1 MKQEGTTRGWLR
13 LKILKTRHFK
23 KQLKYWR
30 HDMDFTKYIEK
41 VDREVADI
49 IKQEV
54 KRNRENLL
62 MIASENYADEA
73 ILQAQG
79 SVFTNKYAE
88 GYPGKRFY
96 QGVEW
101 SDKIEQLAIDRAK
114 QLFGAEHANV
124 QPNSGSQTNQS
135 VYLAM
140 LQPGDS
146 ILGMNLAAGGHLTHG
161 AAASSSGKLYKSHSY
176 GVNKETYL
184 LDYDEIESLAKE
196 FKPKIIVAGASAY
209 PRQIDFKKF
218 REIADSVGALLLA
231 DMAHYAGLVA
241 AKLYPDPVPYCDFV
255 TTTTHKTLRG
265 PRGGLILCKEKY
277 AKLINSAVFPG
288 MQGGPLMHVVAAKA
302 ICFGEA
308 MKPSFKLY
316 QEQVIKNSKL
326 LASELMKKGYKVLT
340 GGTDCHLL
348 LVDLRPNNITGKD
361 AALALDK
368 AGITINKNGVPFD
381 TQNPF
386 ITSGIRVGTPAI
398 TTRGMKE
405 KEIVMIA
412 GWMDEVMKNCSDEKT
427 IKSVNDRVKKLC
439 KKFPIYNK

>member
-1 MKQEGTTRGWLR
+1 
-13 LKILKTRHFK
+13 
-23 KQLKYWR
+23 
-30 HDMDFTKYIEK
+30 MDFTSYIEK
-41 VDREVADI
+41 VDKQVADI
-49 IKQEV
+49 IKKEV
-54 KRNRENLL
+54 KRNKETLL

-88 GYPGKRFY
+88 GYPEKRFY
-96 QGVEW
+96 QGVGF
-101 SDKIEQLAIDRAK
+101 SDEVEQLAIDRAK

-124 QPNSGSQTNQS
+124 QPHSGSQTNQA

-140 LQPGDS
+140 LKPGDA

-161 AAASSSGKLYKSHSY
+161 AAASSSGKYYTPYSY
-176 GVNKETYL
+176 AVNKDTYL
-184 LDYDEIESLAKE
+184 LDYDEISKAANEV
-196 FKPKIIVAGASAY
+196 KPKIIVAGASAY

-241 AKLYPDPVPYCDFV
+241 AKLFPDPVPHCDFV

-277 AKLINSAVFPG
+277 AKAINSAVFPG
-288 MQGGPLMHVVAAKA
+288 LQGGPLMHVIAAKA

-308 MKPSFKLY
+308 LKPSFKTY
-316 QEQVIKNSKL
+316 QEQVIKNAQVLAAEL
-326 LASELMKKGYKVLT
+326 LKKGYKVLT
-340 GGTDCHLL
+340 GGTDCHLI
-348 LVDLRPNNITGKD
+348 LVDLRPNNLTGKE
-361 AALALDK
+361 AALALEK
-368 AGITINKNGVPFD
+368 AGITLNKNGVPFD

-386 ITSGIRVGTPAI
+386 ITSGIRIGTPAI

-405 KEIVMIA
+405 KEITLIA
-412 GWMDEVMKNCSDEKT
+412 GWIDTVLKNINDESK
-427 IKSVNDRVKKLC
+427 IKGVNKEVLNLC
-439 KKFPIYNK
+439 KKFPVYYR

>member
-1 MKQEGTTRGWLR
+1 
-13 LKILKTRHFK
+13 
-23 KQLKYWR
+23 
-30 HDMDFTKYIEK
+30 MDFTKYIEK
-41 VDREVADI
+41 VDKEVAYI

-54 KRNRENLL
+54 KRNKETLL

-135 VYLAM
+135 VYLAV
-140 LQPGDS
+140 LSPGDS

-176 GVNKETYL
+176 GVNKDTYL
-184 LDYDEIESLAKE
+184 LDYDEIANIAKE
-196 FKPKIIVAGASAY
+196 VKPKIIVAGASAY

-231 DMAHYAGLVA
+231 DIAHYAGLVA
-241 AKLYPDPVPYCDFV
+241 TKLFPDPVPYCDFV
-255 TTTTHKTLRG
+255 TTTTHKTLKG
-265 PRGGLILCKEKY
+265 PRGGLILCKEKH
-277 AKLINSAVFPG
+277 AKVINSAVFPG
-288 MQGGPLMHVVAAKA
+288 MQGGPLMHVIAAKA

-308 MKPSFKLY
+308 LKPEFKLY
-316 QEQVIKNSKL
+316 QEQVIKNAKL
-326 LASELMKKGYKVLT
+326 IAAELMKKGYKVLT
-340 GGTDCHLL
+340 DGTDCHLV
-348 LVDLRPNNITGKD
+348 LVDLRSKNITGKE

-368 AGITINKNGVPFD
+368 AGITLNKNGVPFD
-381 TQNPF
+381 TQSPF
-386 ITSGIRVGTPAI
+386 ITSGIRIGTPAI
-398 TTRGMKE
+398 TARGMKE
-405 KEIVMIA
+405 KEMLMIA
-412 GWMDEVMKNCSDEKT
+412 TWMDEVMRNTTDEKL
-427 IKSVNDRVKKLC
+427 IKSVREKVLKLC
-439 KKFPIYNK
+439 KKFPVYNK

>member
-1 MKQEGTTRGWLR
+1 
-13 LKILKTRHFK
+13 
-23 KQLKYWR
+23 
-30 HDMDFTKYIEK
+30 MDFTNYIEK
-41 VDREVADI
+41 VDKEVAYI

-54 KRNRENLL
+54 KRNQETLL

-101 SDKIEQLAIDRAK
+101 ADKIEQLAIDRAK

-135 VYLAM
+135 IYLAM
-140 LQPGDS
+140 LQPGDT

-161 AAASSSGKLYKSHSY
+161 AAASSSGKLYQAHAY
-176 GVNKETYL
+176 GVNKDTYL
-184 LDYDEIESLAKE
+184 IDYDELSAKAKE
-196 FKPKIIVAGASAY
+196 VKPKIIVAGASAY
-209 PRQIDFKKF
+209 PRHIDFKKF

-255 TTTTHKTLRG
+255 TSTTHKTLKG

-277 AKLINSAVFPG
+277 AKAVNSAVFPG
-288 MQGGPLMHVVAAKA
+288 MQGGPLMHVIAAKA

-308 MKPSFKLY
+308 LKPAFKLY
-316 QEQVIKNSKL
+316 QEQVIKNAKT
-326 LASELMKKGYKVLT
+326 LADELMKKGYKVLT
-340 GGTDCHLL
+340 GGTDCHLI
-348 LVDLRPNNITGKD
+348 LVDLRQNNVTGKD
-361 AALALDK
+361 AALALEK
-368 AGITINKNGVPFD
+368 AGITLNKNGVPFD
-381 TQNPF
+381 TQSPF

-398 TTRGMKE
+398 TSRGMKE
-405 KEIVMIA
+405 KEIIMIA
-412 GWMDEVMKNCSDEKT
+412 GWMDEVMKNTADEKA
-427 IKSVNDRVKKLC
+427 IKIIREKVLKLC
-439 KKFPIYNK
+439 KKFPVYNK

>member
-1 MKQEGTTRGWLR
+1 
-13 LKILKTRHFK
+13 
-23 KQLKYWR
+23 
-30 HDMDFTKYIEK
+30 MDFTKYIEK
-41 VDREVADI
+41 VDKEVAYI

-54 KRNRENLL
+54 KRNQETLL

-135 VYLAM
+135 VYLAV
-140 LQPGDS
+140 LQPGDT

-161 AAASSSGKLYKSHSY
+161 AAASSSGKLYKPFAY
-176 GVNKETYL
+176 GVNKDSFL
-184 LDYDEIESLAKE
+184 IDYDEVAAKAKE
-196 FKPKIIVAGASAY
+196 VKPKILVCGASAY

-231 DMAHYAGLVA
+231 DVAHYAGLIA

-255 TTTTHKTLRG
+255 TSTTHKTLKG
-265 PRGGLILCKEKY
+265 PRGGMILCKEKY
-277 AKLINSAVFPG
+277 AKQINSAVFPG
-288 MQGGPLMHVVAAKA
+288 MQGGPLMHVIAAKA

-308 MKPSFKLY
+308 MKPAFKLY
-316 QEQVIKNSKL
+316 QEQVIKNAQL
-326 LASELMKKGYKVLT
+326 LAAELVKKGYKVLT
-340 GGTDCHLL
+340 GGTDCHLI
-348 LVDLRPNNITGKD
+348 LVDLRPKNVTGKE
-361 AALALDK
+361 AALALEK
-368 AGITINKNGVPFD
+368 AGITLNKNGVPFD
-381 TQNPF
+381 TQSPF
-386 ITSGIRVGTPAI
+386 ITSGIRVGTPAV
-398 TTRGMKE
+398 TARGMKE
-405 KEIVMIA
+405 KEIIMIA
-412 GWMDEVMKNCSDEKT
+412 AWMDEVMKNCADEKV
-427 IKSVNDRVKKLC
+427 ISSVRGKVLKLC
-439 KKFPIYNK
+439 KKFPVYNR